1 MNVPSVCEDG
11 NYTLICLPFPA
22 VSRLLAYLRGLST
35 GRLILWCYFIWY
47 VVVLVRYFEWSV
59 RLWLTSLGLS
69 LIIGIA
75 LYIST
80 TAGANNVKLDRW
92 QTFRLFLMPFCVS
105 SFAALVKDDGFILIF
120 SPRWQEI
127 TVAVGLCALL
137 CGIVRLA
144 KRKRQAK
151 LHGASVPA
159 NAGPTESHPVRK
171 P

>member
-1 MNVPSVCEDG
+1 MDAPPVCEDG
-11 NYTLICLPFPA
+11 NYTLICISFTP
-22 VSRLLAYLRGLST
+22 VSRVIAYLLALST

-47 VVVLVRYFEWSV
+47 VVVLVRYFEWSA

-69 LIIGIA
+69 LIIGVA

-105 SFAALVKDDGFILIF
+105 SFAALVKGHGFVLIF

-127 TVAVGLCALL
+127 AVAVGLCAAL
-137 CGIVRLA
+137 CGAVRML
-144 KRKRQAK
+144 KRNGGAR
-151 LHGASVPA
+151 LRRASVPA
-159 NAGPTESHPVRK
+159 DFGSTESRPTSK